1 MAAVT
6 CYLIRIVR
14 KIFVTFPF
22 DDDLHDG
29 NKFHSLIPSS
39 KCIPQTYIFRH
50 MLPIDE
56 NVGKTI
62 KHNLEDTTRWQRWTS
77 IFISRDIFHFDV
89 QWRTSVC
96 VYVCVCVYF
105 IIHPEL
111 ISTNIDATYDATLVP
126 SSYVPVNV
134 RGPSRTKVARR
145 TFETWILQAL
155 VTKVSG

>member
-1 MAAVT
+1 M
-6 CYLIRIVR
+6 YSE
-14 KIFVTFPF
+14 
-22 DDDLHDG
+22 G
-29 NKFHSLIPSS
+29 
-39 KCIPQTYIFRH
+39 Q
-50 MLPIDE
+50 
-56 NVGKTI
+56 
-62 KHNLEDTTRWQRWTS
+62 
-77 IFISRDIFHFDV
+77 
-89 QWRTSVC
+89 VC